1 MVNEVVREGREE
13 KRRVMIRMRERRWD
27 EHCKKSNKQVKEV
40 RSSSAR

>member
-1 MVNEVVREGREE
+1 MGDEGARERREKE
-13 KRRVMIRMRERRWD
+13 RSVMMRMRERRWD